1 MIIDFMAAFL
11 ICSVFFI
18 LGNFFGRTPQ
28 KKTQEQIRSKG
39 IAADDKLRRAYMN
52 FLSYNGDEQEDI

>member
-18 LGNFFGRTPQ
+18 LGRFFGRTPE
-28 KKTQEQIRSKG
+28 KKTQEHISSKG